1 MLTPRLQLLTST
13 VGRLL
18 RRGATPSLKKVLSKY
33 RPEELSVALM
43 HLTAAERLRIF
54 HLCPD
59 DEYRASVLSELE
71 LDIAA
76 EIVQELETKK
86 AAGLLQKMNPDD
98 AADIL
103 GELPEDDQS
112 ELLKLMRT
120 AEQDSVED
128 LLRYDE
134 STAGGIMNPHAF
146 SLHRKTKVSEA
157 IAALQTAERVEMAF
171 YVYVVDDEDKLVGV
185 VSLRQLVT
193 SQPEEPLEDV
203 MMPDVICVQPEEDQ
217 EEVARLAS
225 RYGFLAIPVVDDT
238 RELLGIV
245 TIDDVIDVIREE
257 ATEDIL
263 KMAGAGHALMESHS
277 VFTSFRVRL
286 PWLLA
291 TAIGGALAAA
301 IIGQYEAAI
310 SEVIALA
317 FFIPVVL
324 GMGGNVGTQSA
335 SIVVRGLAMG
345 RINPKQ
351 FWRVLGREVVVGLV
365 LGVVYGAALGA
376 FGFVR
381 FAAGIGGWEN
391 AVLIGAVVGVSTLS
405 TMTLGATV
413 ASVFPLVF
421 ERLHIDPAA
430 ASGPF
435 VTTAV
440 DILGT
445 LTYFFVAKAILG
457 L

>member
-1 MLTPRLQLLTST
+1 MLTST

-18 RRGATPSLKKVLSKY
+18 RRGATPSLKKVLAKY
-33 RPEELSVALM
+33 RPEEVAVSLV
-43 HLTAAERLRIF
+43 HITSTERLQVF
-54 HLCPD
+54 ELCPD
-59 DEYRASVLSELE
+59 DEYRVSVLSELD

-76 EIVQELETKK
+76 DMVEELEACR
-86 AAGLLQKMNPDD
+86 AAALLQQMNPDD

-103 GELPEDDQS
+103 GELPDDRQA
-112 ELLKLMRT
+112 ELLKLLRSGKGD
-120 AEQDSVED
+120 EDSVED

-146 SLHRKTKVSEA
+146 SLGRTVTVSEA
-157 IAALQTAERVEMAF
+157 IAALQKAERVEMAF
-171 YVYVVDDEDKLVGV
+171 YVYVVNDEDKLAGV
-185 VSLRQLVT
+185 VSLRQLVI
-193 SQPEEPLEDV
+193 SKPEKPLEDI
-203 MMPDVICVQPEEDQ
+203 MTTDVISVQPEEDQ

-238 RELLGIV
+238 RQLLGIV

-263 KMAGAGHALMESHS
+263 KMAGAGHALIESHS
-277 VFTSFRVRL
+277 FWTSFRVRL

-301 IIGQYEAAI
+301 IMGEYEDAL

-324 GMGGNVGTQSA
+324 GMGGNVGTQTA

-345 RINPKQ
+345 RISPRH
-351 FWRVLGREVVVGLV
+351 FWRVMGRELGIGLA
-365 LGVVYGAALGA
+365 LGVIYGSALGA

-381 FAAGIGGWEN
+381 FANSLGGWEN
-391 AVLIGAVVGVSTLS
+391 AMIIGAVVGVSTIC
-405 TMTLGATV
+405 TMTLGAIV
-413 ASVFPLVF
+413 AAVFPLVF

-440 DILGT
+440 DIMGT
-445 LTYFFVAKAILG
+445 LAYFFVAKSMLG